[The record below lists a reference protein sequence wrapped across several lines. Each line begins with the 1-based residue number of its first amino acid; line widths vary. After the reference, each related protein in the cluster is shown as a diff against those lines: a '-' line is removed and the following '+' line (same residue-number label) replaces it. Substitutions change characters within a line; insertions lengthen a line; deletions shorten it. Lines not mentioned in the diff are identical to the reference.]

1 VPIADREDVVG
12 WAKIPAVEPGRGIE
26 GQDFVSM
33 SGGGGRVLNP
43 NTDHPAEAW
52 ALLAFMNSH
61 DAVLEQVAGQARI
74 TQRQDVNDETLAE
87 DPLLTFVSE
96 EVLPITATRPG
107 LAIYPQ
113 VSQILQTAVEDAS
126 AGDSVE
132 EAAQTYQSALE
143 ELVGAENVAS
153 DG

>member
-1 VPIADREDVVG
+1 
-12 WAKIPAVEPGRGIE
+12 
-26 GQDFVSM
+26 
-33 SGGGGRVLNP
+33 
-43 NTDHPAEAW
+43 
-52 ALLAFMNSH
+52 MNSH

-113 VSQILQTAVEDAS
+113 VSQILQIAVEDAA

-132 EAAQTYQSALE
+132 QAAQTYQSALE
-143 ELVGAENVAS
+143 GLVGAENVAT